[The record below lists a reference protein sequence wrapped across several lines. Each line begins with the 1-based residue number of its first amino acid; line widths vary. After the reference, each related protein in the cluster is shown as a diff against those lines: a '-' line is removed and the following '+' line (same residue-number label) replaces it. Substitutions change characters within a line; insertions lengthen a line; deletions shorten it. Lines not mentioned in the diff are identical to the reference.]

1 MKLSNDHIDI
11 LYILR
16 VLGPTTSLKLLGSR
30 ILSINHYYVLRK
42 NLLEPPNKA
51 HPIKN
56 KMEVAPIS
64 RGDVHEILASLDAC
78 CPAEKKDVL
87 AYLLFYQSG
96 FKNCY
101 VMRRD
106 ENVAYMQTLIF
117 PSENS
122 LIKEKYRGKFYP
134 LKDSQ
139 VMIENVFTFPPFRGL
154 GCFQS
159 GTTQLLELARA
170 KGYRSALCYVRKDRV
185 AALTDLVNM
194 GFKITKM
201 MPEYKVLGRVWREL

>member
-1 MKLSNDHIDI
+1 METANQCIDYF
-11 LYILR
+11 YILKE
-16 VLGPTTSLKLLGSR
+16 LGLKATFLLLGSR
-30 ILSINHYYVLRK
+30 MLSVNHYYVLRK
-42 NLLEPPNKA
+42 NLLETRSDPDPVK
-51 HPIKN
+51 HR
-56 KMEVAPIS
+56 MEIAPITE
-64 RGDVHEILASLDAC
+64 RDIGQILGSLGAC
-78 CPAEKKDVL
+78 NTAEKRDVL

-106 ENVAYMQTLIF
+106 DQVAYMQTLIC
-117 PSENS
+117 PADNG
-122 LIKEKYRGKFYP
+122 LISKRYAKKFYQ
-134 LKDSQ
+134 LKDTQ

-159 GTTQLLELARA
+159 GTLQLLDLARA

-194 GFKITKM
+194 GFKITKL
-201 MPEYKVLGRVWREL
+201 MPEYKILGAVWREL